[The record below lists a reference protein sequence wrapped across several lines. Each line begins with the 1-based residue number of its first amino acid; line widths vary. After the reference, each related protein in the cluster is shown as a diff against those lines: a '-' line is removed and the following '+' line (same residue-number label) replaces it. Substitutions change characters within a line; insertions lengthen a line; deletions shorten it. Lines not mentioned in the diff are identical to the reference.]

1 MVQGS
6 LRGEVRSKGHRW
18 LAGETASYVWL
29 GATWLILPWLAVYVL
44 AKLIQ
49 AGVL

>member
-1 MVQGS
+1 MVQRS
-6 LRGEVRSKGHRW
+6 LRGEVRSKGRRV
-18 LAGETASYVWL
+18 LAGETASYVCL
-29 GATWLILPWLAVYVL
+29 GATWLILPWLACYVL

>member
-1 MVQGS
+1 MVRQNHKGGAVKTRTPQPGS
-6 LRGEVRSKGHRW
+6 
-18 LAGETASYVWL
+18 ETASYVWL
-29 GATWLILPWLAVYVL
+29 GATWLILPWLACYVL